1 MGRITDTRIVDEDI
15 QTALALENLFGHHA
29 PPVFIRH
36 VVPDKARALTQLAC
50 IGLALGGSVG
60 QNHAAALFDE
70 QLGDRSPYS
79 GCSTSDDRHFV
90 AKSCHPG
97 RFSFSIG
104 LYRDEGFAADDLPH
118 AFSRSEEHT
127 SELQSLM
134 RISSAVFCLK

>member
-70 QLGDRSPYS
+70 QLGDRTPYS
-79 GCSTSDDRHFV
+79 GSTEERRVGKECVST
-90 AKSCHPG
+90 
-97 RFSFSIG
+97 FS
-104 LYRDEGFAADDLPH
+104 YRWTP
-118 AFSRSEEHT
+118 
-127 SELQSLM
+127 
-134 RISSAVFCLK
+134 

>member
-1 MGRITDTRIVDEDI
+1 MRISDWSSDVCSSD
-15 QTALALENLFGHHA
+15 LNLFDHQA

-97 RFSFSIG
+97 RLDRKS
-104 LYRDEGFAADDLPH
+104 
-118 AFSRSEEHT
+118 
-127 SELQSLM
+127 
-134 RISSAVFCLK
+134 VV

>member
-79 GCSTSDDRHFV
+79 GCSTSDDRSVERRVGNECVRPCRHRW
-90 AKSCHPG
+90 A
-97 RFSFSIG
+97 
-104 LYRDEGFAADDLPH
+104 LN
-118 AFSRSEEHT
+118 
-127 SELQSLM
+127 SL
-134 RISSAVFCLK
+134 K

>member
-60 QNHAAALFDE
+60 QNHAAALFDD

-79 GCSTSDDRHFV
+79 RSD
-90 AKSCHPG
+90 
-97 RFSFSIG
+97 
-104 LYRDEGFAADDLPH
+104 
-118 AFSRSEEHT
+118 EHK

-134 RISSAVFCLK
+134 RISYAVFCLKKQKK

>member
-1 MGRITDTRIVDEDI
+1 MRISDWSSDVCSSDLDEDI

-60 QNHAAALFDE
+60 QNHVAALFDE

-79 GCSTSDDRHFV
+79 G
-90 AKSCHPG
+90 KIG
-97 RFSFSIG
+97 RAAC
-104 LYRDEGFAADDLPH
+104 REGVC
-118 AFSRSEEHT
+118 
-127 SELQSLM
+127 QS
-134 RISSAVFCLK
+134 V

>member
-1 MGRITDTRIVDEDI
+1 MRISDWSSDVCSSD
-15 QTALALENLFGHHA
+15 L
-29 PPVFIRH
+29 H

-104 LYRDEGFAADDLPH
+104 LYRDEGDRKSTRLN
-118 AFSRSEEHT
+118 
-127 SELQSLM
+127 
-134 RISSAVFCLK
+134 SSH